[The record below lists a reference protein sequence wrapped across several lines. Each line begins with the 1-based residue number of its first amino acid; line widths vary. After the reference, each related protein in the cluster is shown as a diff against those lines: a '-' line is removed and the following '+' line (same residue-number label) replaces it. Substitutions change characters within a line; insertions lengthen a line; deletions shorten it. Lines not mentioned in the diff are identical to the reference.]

1 MSAHLNTL
9 FWFWAN
15 QSLLFLLNA
24 GFIYSTS
31 SFLSKLRAKKVEKL
45 HNSSFY
51 RKFRKWNTGIGFW
64 NWERLFPVLPIIK
77 KKNESR
83 PTDPRFFWH
92 ATVNTHIIIVGVD
105 SLHSRHFIVSWFFLS
120 DLSLIVLH
128 YYNHSTTETAV
139 VVLNIVWWDLKVI
152 KQCIVLC
159 ASLTSGNFSSSRV
172 ILCYSIIIFFFNCDP
187 IYSGSFSGW
196 VIIVMENYQW

>member
-1 MSAHLNTL
+1 LGRRNCNSQPNT
-9 FWFWAN
+9 
-15 QSLLFLLNA
+15 Q
-24 GFIYSTS
+24 
-31 SFLSKLRAKKVEKL
+31 
-45 HNSSFY
+45 
-51 RKFRKWNTGIGFW
+51 
-64 NWERLFPVLPIIK
+64 
-77 KKNESR
+77 
-83 PTDPRFFWH
+83 
-92 ATVNTHIIIVGVD
+92 IIIVGVD
-105 SLHSRHFIVSWFFLS
+105 SLHSRHFIVSWYLLS

-187 IYSGSFSGW
+187 IYSWIPLVSMYSLRTNVFWNLFYSYFSRLYKINYNKYWGHSSRENM
-196 VIIVMENYQW
+196 VVEFTTAYAISSYHHMARCTRCNIIWSSLSVTCTMSVDFSRYSGFLHQ